1 MEYFTQCLK
10 ITKKSHF
17 TTSRAKRAM
26 FTFKKWI
33 FAPKI
38 YIKNILNFFFG
49 KWDILRY
56 FQTQCFMRRI
66 IFSKNLFLRVCSLL
80 STKLQTLSNW
90 KSAHAF
96 CKVCLHIIL
105 RSLYFYPF
113 THLVKCHINN
123 ESWVDEKWNMVAR
136 MSIIFPF
143 SKCSKFN
150 QNVSIMRMTMVL
162 LQLSLFSNSSF
173 TSVGAF

>member
-1 MEYFTQCLK
+1 MNF
-10 ITKKSHF
+10 
-17 TTSRAKRAM
+17 RAKNLHEKY
-26 FTFKKWI
+26 FD
-33 FAPKI
+33 
-38 YIKNILNFFFG
+38 FFFLESETFCG
-49 KWDILRY
+49 IFKRSALWDGLSLAK
-56 FQTQCFMRRI
+56 
-66 IFSKNLFLRVCSLL
+66 IFFLRVCSLL

-150 QNVSIMRMTMVL
+150 QNVSIMK
-162 LQLSLFSNSSF
+162 NGYGF

>member
-1 MEYFTQCLK
+1 MNF
-10 ITKKSHF
+10 
-17 TTSRAKRAM
+17 RAKNLH
-26 FTFKKWI
+26 KK
-33 FAPKI
+33 
-38 YIKNILNFFFG
+38 YLEFFVW

-150 QNVSIMRMTMVL
+150 QNVWKWLKMSHLNCT
-162 LQLSLFSNSSF
+162 
-173 TSVGAF
+173 TVGAF

>member
-1 MEYFTQCLK
+1 MNSELDVTHNGWKSQKSLILQHRSRCSLLK
-10 ITKKSHF
+10 SEF
-17 TTSRAKRAM
+17 FRAKNLHE
-26 FTFKKWI
+26 
-33 FAPKI
+33 
-38 YIKNILNFFFG
+38 KNLIFFG

-150 QNVSIMRMTMVL
+150 
-162 LQLSLFSNSSF
+162 
-173 TSVGAF
+173 